1 MAESARIKIT
11 WTTSTNAVSYKI
23 YRSNSSNGPWTLLG
37 SVPGYVGTW
46 YDSSVDPSPFK
57 DYYYQIVTTCTNG
70 STSVENVT
78 VQCQNCPTENQ
89 ASIFALRDTTYNTV
103 ITPEGPMPDN
113 VAVQYYNALSDY
125 LNTNNNANQSVLQTA
140 TARKGQNGNNR
151 SLFCHKCGK
160 EITDLKP
167 NSPAPEFSYMSKQ
180 GNIASLLP
188 TPPSAFGGSS
198 TPQLSGQSWF
208 ADQNLGTFL
217 QKKAPSGPFSFSD
230 RWTFGIRDASQSSTF
245 YAYDGGFVYSGA
257 SGPTN
262 YPILTSGFQSYN
274 YGGAQMVDASG
285 NPLYESTGDLKFS
298 YFNSIMVGKYAN
310 PTSFNVNNLTYQ
322 NFSTALDMI
331 PSGASGNSNW
341 YLAIVDL
348 GDVWTNVNSSAPATR
363 CILYLYK
370 IIRRVPSWDYY
381 VNGVQQAYGFELE
394 PHVAP
399 MFNFLDDSDP
409 NTSWSVS
416 TTNYF
421 KNGNLR
427 PNLSP
432 PSSGVFTTDQNWAY
446 LKFFQK

>member
-1 MAESARIKIT
+1 MGESARIKVT
-11 WTTSTNAVSYKI
+11 WTTSGSASSYEI
-23 YRSNSSNGPWTLLG
+23 YRSDNSNGPWVLKGTV
-37 SVPGYVGTW
+37 SGYIGTW
-46 YDSSVDPSPFK
+46 YDNTVDPSPFK
-57 DYYYQIVTTCTNG
+57 NYYYQIVTICTNG

-103 ITPEGPMPDN
+103 TTPEGPMPDN

-140 TARKGQNGNNR
+140 TAMKGQNANSR
-151 SLFCHKCGK
+151 TLFCHKCGK
-160 EITDLKP
+160 DINDLKP

-198 TPQLSGQSWF
+198 TPQVSGQSWF

-217 QKKAPSGPFSFSD
+217 QKKAPSGPFSFSN

-245 YAYDGGFVYSGA
+245 HAYDGGFVYSGT

-262 YPILTSGFQSYN
+262 YPIQTSGYQSYN
-274 YGGAQMVDASG
+274 YGGAPMTDSSG
-285 NPLYESTGDLKFS
+285 NQLYESTGDLKFS
-298 YFNSIMVGKYAN
+298 YFNSIMVGKKAN
-310 PTSFNVNNLTYQ
+310 PTSFNVNNSTYQ

-331 PSGASGNSNW
+331 PSSGTSNW

-348 GDVWTNVNSSAPATR
+348 DDVWTNVNSSAPATR

-399 MFNFLDDSDP
+399 MFNFPDDSDP
-409 NTSWSVS
+409 NTSWSVP
-416 TTNYF
+416 TTNAF

-432 PSSGVFTTDQNWAY
+432 SGGGFTTDQNWAY
-446 LKFFQK
+446 LKFFQGI